1 MILDTLNDTIVD
13 DEVGK
18 VGVNVNNL
26 TFNLMIDGIYTNKLH
41 SVIRELATNARDSI
55 IEAGKGKLIIRVNT
69 LENSTRISI
78 KDTGL
83 GLSEEDAKKYLCN
96 LNASSKRTS
105 NQAVGCL
112 GIGSKSA
119 FSLVPHY
126 QYICVKDGI
135 ETQVELFRIEKE
147 TPRFLTLS
155 QPTDKEDSVECIL
168 EIKNKSFVQKYET
181 PLHTM
186 LVAIVSELCLF
197 DIPIEL
203 YINDSEDEYSKYFPK
218 IELHNSFY
226 LVLYEQPTDFNLSVL
241 KYIDR
246 YKKVSS
252 GVVGYNFAIN
262 STMKQ
267 GNLGNYSIIIRT
279 GLGELS
285 FDSPRENI
293 ENTPE
298 NSQKISRIIET
309 FLAENFLLIEHLKIV
324 NQFFSSTI
332 ILDPHQIVS
341 DEDVVSLERCFRL
354 VLSFLQNFQENRN
367 LLIVFALLLQY
378 TDTPYVPRIGSLYNV
393 SSLFNKLFSFERY
406 TLGGGDLQ
414 LIGSIINRLIHKT
427 RHNAV
432 VYKNAMT
439 VMKRAGDLILITTNE
454 KINENLRTS
463 DVENTI
469 LHHYMRKEG
478 FDDELLQRCF
488 GLLVEFLN
496 SQGIPT
502 KHFNRLKTLLDDPET
517 SYLYEKIKPT
527 SRPSRTNETVTNPHG
542 LVLRV
547 SYKFPH
553 YRGITKVNQ
562 EDTSVKIVNDLKKYA
577 NGWFRPSLIYVSR
590 ELVSSDDQVEEFI
603 TSNRDVI
610 TVFEY
615 QQDMPVD
622 AMNGILKAANEFAT
636 VIRMGVPGAI
646 PEDKMQKYRSAYIVA
661 QMTKIIE
668 DKRQVFMDRVQPFSS
683 LKWVVDS
690 YQLLRFPD
698 NVNPYGQLFK
708 AAYLN
713 EPESSCISR
722 FVMVDTVAQYILG
735 DEIQELKELAL
746 SLVPTYDQDKYISI
760 IKEIL

>member
-41 SVIRELATNARDSI
+41 SVIRELATNARDST

-69 LENSTRISI
+69 LEHSTRISI

-135 ETQVELFRIEKE
+135 ETQVELFRVEKE

-168 EIKNKSFVQKYET
+168 EIENKSFVQKYET

-203 YINDSEDEYSKYFPK
+203 YVNDSENEYSKYFPK
-218 IELHNSFY
+218 VELYNSFY
-226 LVLYEQPTDFNLSVL
+226 LVSYERLTDLNSSVL
-241 KYIDR
+241 RYIDR
-246 YKKVSS
+246 YKKISS

-262 STMKQ
+262 GTVKH
-267 GNLGNYSIIIRT
+267 GNLGNYSLIIRT
-279 GLGELS
+279 ELGELS
-285 FDSPRENI
+285 FDSSRENI

-298 NSQKISRIIET
+298 NSQKISRIIDT
-309 FLAENFLLIEHLKIV
+309 FLTENFLLIEHLKIV

-332 ILDPHQIVS
+332 ILDPYHIVS
-341 DEDVVSLERCFRL
+341 DGDRVSLERCFRL
-354 VLSFLQNFQENRN
+354 VLSFLQNFQENRSI
-367 LLIVFALLLQY
+367 LVVFSLLLQY

-393 SSLFNKLFSFERY
+393 SSLFNNLFSFERY
-406 TLGGGDLQ
+406 TSGNGDLQ
-414 LIGSIINRLIHKT
+414 LIGSIINRLIHKAN
-427 RHNAV
+427 HSAS

-439 VMKRAGDLILITTNE
+439 VMKRTGDLILITTNE
-454 KINENLRTS
+454 KINESLRAS
-463 DVENTI
+463 EVEHTI

-502 KHFNRLKTLLDDPET
+502 KHFNRLKTLLDDEET
-517 SYLYEKIKPT
+517 AYLYEKIKPI
-527 SRPSRTNETVTNPHG
+527 SRPSRTSDVVTNPHG

-553 YRGITKVNQ
+553 YRGITKVAQ
-562 EDTSVKIVNDLKKYA
+562 ESTSVKIVDDLKRYA
-577 NGWFRPSLIYVSR
+577 AGWFRPSLVYVSR
-590 ELVSSDDQVEEFI
+590 ELVSSDDQVGEFI

-615 QQDMPVD
+615 QQDMPVE
-622 AMNGILKAANEFAT
+622 AMDGILKAINEFAT
-636 VIRMGVPGAI
+636 VIRMGVPEAI
-646 PEDKMQKYRSAYIVA
+646 PEDKREKYKSAYIVS
-661 QMTKIIE
+661 QMTKIIK
-668 DKRQVFMDRVQPFSS
+668 DRRQVFMDRLQPFNTAT
-683 LKWVVDS
+683 WIIDS

-698 NVNPYGQLFK
+698 NVQSYERLFSVV
-708 AAYLN
+708 YPR
-713 EPESSCISR
+713 ESVSSCVSH
-722 FVMVDTVAQYILG
+722 FVMVDAVAQHILG
-735 DEIQELKELAL
+735 SEMQELKELAS

-760 IKEIL
+760 VKEIL

>member
-135 ETQVELFRIEKE
+135 ETQVELFRVEKE
-147 TPRFLTLS
+147 TPRFLTLT

-168 EIKNKSFVQKYET
+168 EIENKSFVQKYET

-203 YINDSEDEYSKYFPK
+203 YVNDSEDEYSKYFPK
-218 IELHNSFY
+218 VELYNSFY
-226 LVLYEQPTDFNLSVL
+226 LVSYEQPTDFNLSVL

-246 YKKVSS
+246 YKKISS

-262 STMKQ
+262 SIAKH
-267 GNLGNYSIIIRT
+267 GNYSLIIRT
-279 GLGELS
+279 ELGELT
-285 FDSPRENI
+285 FDSSRENI

-298 NSQKISRIIET
+298 NSRKISSIIDT
-309 FLAENFLLIEHLKIV
+309 FLTENFLLIEHLKIV

-341 DEDVVSLERCFRL
+341 DGDRVSLDRCFRL
-354 VLSFLQNFQENRN
+354 VINFLENFQENRSI
-367 LLIVFALLLQY
+367 LVVFSLLLQY
-378 TDTPYVPRIGSLYNV
+378 TGTPYVPSIGSLYNV
-393 SSLFNKLFSFERY
+393 SSLFNNLFSFERY
-406 TLGGGDLQ
+406 TSGNGDLY
-414 LIGSIINRLIHKT
+414 LIGSIINRLINKT
-427 RHNAV
+427 NHNAS
-432 VYKNAMT
+432 VYKNAVT
-439 VMKRAGDLILITTNE
+439 VMKRTGGLILITTNE
-454 KINENLRTS
+454 KINENLSTS
-463 DVENTI
+463 QVEHTI

-478 FDDELLQRCF
+478 FENELLQRCF

-496 SQGIPT
+496 SRGIPT
-502 KHFNRLKTLLDDPET
+502 KHFNRLKTLLDDEET
-517 SYLYEKIKPT
+517 AYLYEKIKPA
-527 SRPSRTNETVTNPHG
+527 SRPPRANETVTNPHG

-562 EDTSVKIVNDLKKYA
+562 ESTSVNIVNDLKRYA
-577 NGWFRPSLIYVSR
+577 AGWFRSSLIYVSR
-590 ELVSSDDQVEEFI
+590 ELVSSDEQVEQFTI
-603 TSNRDVI
+603 PSKDVI

-615 QQDMPVD
+615 QQDMPVE
-622 AMNGILKAANEFAT
+622 AMDGILKAVNEFAT
-636 VIRMGVPGAI
+636 VIRMGVPKAI
-646 PEDKMQKYRSAYIVA
+646 PEDKKEKYKSAYVVA
-661 QMTKIIE
+661 QMAKIIK
-668 DKRQVFMDRVQPFSS
+668 DRRQVFVDRLQPFSAAS
-683 LKWVVDS
+683 WIIDS

-698 NVNPYGQLFK
+698 VVHPYDQLFSVV
-708 AAYLN
+708 Y
-713 EPESSCISR
+713 PGESVTSCASH
-722 FVMVDTVAQYILG
+722 FVMVDTIAQHILG
-735 DEIQELKELAL
+735 SEMQELKELAS

-760 IKEIL
+760 VKEIL

>member
-168 EIKNKSFVQKYET
+168 EIENKSFVQKYET
-181 PLHTM
+181 PFHTM

-203 YINDSEDEYSKYFPK
+203 YINDSEDEYSKYFPN
-218 IELHNSFY
+218 IELYGSFY
-226 LVLYEQPTDFNLSVL
+226 LVSYEQPTDFNLSVL
-241 KYIDR
+241 RYIDR
-246 YKKVSS
+246 YKKISS

-262 STMKQ
+262 GTINH
-267 GNLGNYSIIIRT
+267 GNLGNYSLIIRT
-279 GLGELS
+279 ELGELT
-285 FDSPRENI
+285 FDSSRENI

-298 NSQKISRIIET
+298 NSRKISRVIET
-309 FLAENFLLIEHLKIV
+309 FLTENFLLIEHLKIV

-341 DEDVVSLERCFRL
+341 DGDRVSLERCFRL
-354 VLSFLQNFQENRN
+354 VMNFLQNFQENRS
-367 LLIVFALLLQY
+367 LLVVFTLLLQY
-378 TDTPYVPRIGSLYNV
+378 MGTPYIPHIGSLYNI
-393 SSLFNKLFSFERY
+393 SSLFNNLFAFERY
-406 TLGGGDLQ
+406 TSGNGDLH
-414 LIGSIINRLIHKT
+414 LIGSIINRLINKT
-427 RHNAV
+427 HHNAST
-432 VYKNAMT
+432 YKNAMT
-439 VMKRAGDLILITTNE
+439 VMKKTGSLILITTNE
-454 KINENLRTS
+454 KINESLRTS
-463 DVENTI
+463 EVEHTI

-478 FDDELLQRCF
+478 FENKLLQRCF

-502 KHFNRLKTLLDDPET
+502 KHFNRLKTLLDDEET
-517 SYLYEKIKPT
+517 AYLYPKIKLT
-527 SRPSRTNETVTNPHG
+527 SRPSRTSDVVTNPHG

-562 EDTSVKIVNDLKKYA
+562 ESTSVKIVDDLKRYA
-577 NGWFRPSLIYVSR
+577 AGWFRPSLIYVSR
-590 ELVSSDDQVEEFI
+590 ELVSSDEQIEQFS
-603 TSNRDVI
+603 TPNRDVI

-615 QQDMPVD
+615 QQDMPVE
-622 AMNGILKAANEFAT
+622 AMDGILKAVNEFAT
-636 VIRMGVPGAI
+636 VIRMGVPKAI
-646 PEDKMQKYRSAYIVA
+646 PEDKKEKYKSAYVVA
-661 QMTKIIE
+661 QMAKIIK
-668 DKRQVFMDRVQPFSS
+668 DRRQVFVDRLQLSS
-683 LKWVVDS
+683 AVSWIIDS

-698 NVNPYGQLFK
+698 VVHPYDQLFSVV
-708 AAYLN
+708 Y
-713 EPESSCISR
+713 PGESVTSCASH
-722 FVMVDTVAQYILG
+722 FVMVDTVAQHILG
-735 DEIQELKELAL
+735 GEMQELKELAS

-760 IKEIL
+760 VKEIL